1 MGIQRYVTSG
11 VSSRSQ
17 EGLFR
22 QTLQPRGLASKNRDR
37 HGDYARTPAPAVRP
51 DPIPAGAREMLESRP
66 VASPEIIARKGRTA
80 PVEGS
85 APNEQPHRRRGQ
97 PFRIVCQKDTANQ
110 IAARCN
116 LPSGVGALVP
126 YLPEREAFPG
136 VERKEPERAEESLA
150 SEQAPDQ
157 PPPGVG
163 DPKVGGG
170 SSSEELQR
178 QRRPA
183 DIGHGKDQRHRLAAV
198 GAGRCLQAQ
207 TELRLLR
214 RQLSEWSAHPD
225 PGRRWPGG

>member
-1 MGIQRYVTSG
+1 VAFVSFVPSWCKASDVRAGLDSRPAAGKAVGRRQSG
-11 VSSRSQ
+11 ESRSPPPNH
-17 EGLFR
+17 R
-22 QTLQPRGLASKNRDR
+22 
-37 HGDYARTPAPAVRP
+37 
-51 DPIPAGAREMLESRP
+51 
-66 VASPEIIARKGRTA
+66 ARKGRTA

-85 APNEQPHRRRGQ
+85 APNEQPPRRRGQ
-97 PFRIVCQKDTANQ
+97 PFGIVSQKDTANQ

-126 YLPEREAFPG
+126 YLPEGEAFPG
-136 VERKEPERAEESLA
+136 VERKEPERAEEGLA
-150 SEQAPDQ
+150 SKQAPDR

-163 DPKVGGG
+163 DPKIGGG

-183 DIGHGKDQRHRLAAV
+183 DIGHGKDQRHRLAAM

-214 RQLSEWSAHPD
+214 RRLSEWSARPD
-225 PGRRWPGG
+225 P